1 MLEKQQMLLIVS
13 AKMLDLKQFSAPSSA
28 HPPDSPRGFQ
38 RGRPISRPFD
48 AARASDH
55 GRRLSNG
62 ERTAA
67 EIHAEMPDPPSYSAV
82 RAALRVLEQK
92 GHLRH
97 ERRSHHY
104 VFWPTVSRRSAQ
116 RDAARR
122 LLTTFFE
129 GSASGAVAALLEC
142 ADDLPDEE
150 IEELRKMIAVAR
162 REGR

>member
-1 MLEKQQMLLIVS
+1 MDVVFRRGS
-13 AKMLDLKQFSAPSSA
+13 A
-28 HPPDSPRGFQ
+28 
-38 RGRPISRPFD
+38 
-48 AARASDH
+48 
-55 GRRLSNG
+55 
-62 ERTAA
+62 TAA
-67 EIHAEMPDPPSYSAV
+67 QIRAEMPDPPSYSAV

-116 RDAARR
+116 RAAARR

-129 GSASGAVAALLEC
+129 GSTSRAVAALLEC
-142 ADDLPDEE
+142 AEDLPETE
-150 IEELRKMIAVAR
+150 IEELREMIAAAR

>member
-1 MLEKQQMLLIVS
+1 MDVVFRTGS
-13 AKMLDLKQFSAPSSA
+13 A
-28 HPPDSPRGFQ
+28 
-38 RGRPISRPFD
+38 
-48 AARASDH
+48 
-55 GRRLSNG
+55 
-62 ERTAA
+62 TAA
-67 EIHAEMPDPPSYSAV
+67 EIHAEMSDPPSYSAV